1 MEVLLLFKQRSE
13 RLNGHPCLQTSQSS
27 HIIGEILLI
36 SNGKT
41 INGIAY
47 FAISM
52 QTTTIVQLRSI

>member
-1 MEVLLLFKQRSE
+1 MKVLPLFKQRSE
-13 RLNGHPCLQTSQSS
+13 RLNGHPCLQTSQPSPML
-27 HIIGEILLI
+27 GEILLI

-52 QTTTIVQLRSI
+52 QTTTIVQVRST